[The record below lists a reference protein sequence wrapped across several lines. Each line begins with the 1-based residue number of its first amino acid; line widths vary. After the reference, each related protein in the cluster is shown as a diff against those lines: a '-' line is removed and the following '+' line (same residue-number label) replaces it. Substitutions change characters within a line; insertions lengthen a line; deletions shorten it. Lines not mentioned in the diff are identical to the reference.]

1 MGSVVPR
8 TSVNAAAR
16 SSAFR
21 ATDIS
26 TLISSLLSRVRGAAH
41 TRYIYI
47 STYLHYLHIYT
58 MRLLLAALLA
68 AVATGHEY
76 FPGQCPNFAPMAGFE
91 WDKVSC
97 ANMLEKY
104 FPIHR
109 TIFVLV
115 PVLLRHLVR
124 DAQVLHE
131 VLLPH
136 LRVQD

>member
-1 MGSVVPR
+1 
-8 TSVNAAAR
+8 
-16 SSAFR
+16 
-21 ATDIS
+21 
-26 TLISSLLSRVRGAAH
+26 
-41 TRYIYI
+41 
-47 STYLHYLHIYT
+47 

-68 AVATGHEY
+68 AAATGHEY

-104 FPIHR
+104 SPN
-109 TIFVLV
+109 IFVLV

>member
-1 MGSVVPR
+1 MVLP
-8 TSVNAAAR
+8 
-16 SSAFR
+16 
-21 ATDIS
+21 
-26 TLISSLLSRVRGAAH
+26 TL
-41 TRYIYI
+41 YI
-47 STYLHYLHIYT
+47 STYLHIYT

-68 AVATGHEY
+68 AAATGHEY

-109 TIFVLV
+109 NIFVLV
-115 PVLLRHLVR
+115 SVLLRHLVR